1 VIAMSKQRI
10 IDLQKQVKIARDA
23 LGKIVNGHAGGR
35 DPYTI
40 ADQALDDMRRHD
52 PAPSSAGLLGWEK
65 RS

>member
-1 VIAMSKQRI
+1 MSKQRI

-35 DPYTI
+35 SPYNL
-40 ADQALDDMRRHD
+40 AEQALDDMREHD

-65 RS
+65 QT